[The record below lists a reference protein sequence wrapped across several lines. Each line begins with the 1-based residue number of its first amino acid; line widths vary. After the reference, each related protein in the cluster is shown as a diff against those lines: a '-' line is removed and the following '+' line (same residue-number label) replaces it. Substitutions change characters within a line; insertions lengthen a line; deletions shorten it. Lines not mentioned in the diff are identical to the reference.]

1 MFCIN
6 RSTRSIGRICR
17 ERSKL
22 LGVRGRKE
30 VSQDGR
36 RSAGDDEDG
45 RPMVEVPR
53 MDSLSSGQVKSKV
66 ISMDE
71 AAALVRPGSTVM
83 VGGFGLV
90 GSPLT
95 LVEALLSSENATDL
109 TTISNNVGEPGK
121 GLGRLLLEGKIRRAI
136 GSYFTSNP
144 DVMERHRS
152 GELETTLVP
161 QGTLAEAIR
170 AGGAGLGGF
179 YTKTGVGTDLAEGR
193 EVREIDGE
201 LYLFEKP
208 LRADVALIRA
218 HRADIL
224 GNLTYYKTA
233 RNFNPDMATA
243 ADIVVA
249 EADKIVEAGAL
260 DPERVVTPHPYVDY
274 LVRAEIKLGMDE
286 NPLLDQAGGG

>member
-1 MFCIN
+1 M
-6 RSTRSIGRICR
+6 STQNTG
-17 ERSKL
+17 SKE
-22 LGVRGRKE
+22 GKE

-36 RSAGDDEDG
+36 LSAGEG
-45 RPMVEVPR
+45 GAMVEVPR
-53 MDSLSSGQVKSKV
+53 ANSLSSGRVKSKV
-66 ISMDE
+66 ISVEE
-71 AAALVRPGSTVM
+71 AAALVGPGSTVM

-90 GSPLT
+90 GAPLT
-95 LVEALLSSENATDL
+95 LIEALRSSENATDL

-249 EADKIVEAGAL
+249 EADEIVERGHPGPGACG
-260 DPERVVTPHPYVDY
+260 DAAS
-274 LVRAEIKLGMDE
+274 VRRLSGKG
-286 NPLLDQAGGG
+286 

>member
-1 MFCIN
+1 
-6 RSTRSIGRICR
+6 
-17 ERSKL
+17 
-22 LGVRGRKE
+22 
-30 VSQDGR
+30 
-36 RSAGDDEDG
+36 
-45 RPMVEVPR
+45 MVEVPH
-53 MDSLSSGQVKSKV
+53 MDGLSGGWMKSKV
-66 ISMDE
+66 IFVEE
-71 AAALVRPGSTVM
+71 AAGLVGPGSTVM

-95 LVEALLSSENATDL
+95 LIDALCSSENATDL

-144 DVMERHRS
+144 DVMERHRD
-152 GELETTLVP
+152 GELETRLVP

-179 YTKTGVGTDLAEGR
+179 YTKTGVGTSLDEGR

-208 LRADVALIRA
+208 LRADIALIRA
-218 HRADIL
+218 HRADTL

-243 ADIVVA
+243 AEVVVA
-249 EADKIVEAGAL
+249 EVDEIVEAGTL
-260 DPERVVTPHPYVDY
+260 NPEHVVTSHPYVDY
-274 LVRAEIKLGMDE
+274 LVRAEIKLGME
-286 NPLLDQAGGG
+286 EGPLRDQAGGG

>member
-1 MFCIN
+1 
-6 RSTRSIGRICR
+6 
-17 ERSKL
+17 
-22 LGVRGRKE
+22 
-30 VSQDGR
+30 
-36 RSAGDDEDG
+36 
-45 RPMVEVPR
+45 MVKVPR
-53 MDSLSSGQVKSKV
+53 MDSLSSGRVRSKV
-66 ISMDE
+66 ISVEE
-71 AAALVRPGSTVM
+71 AAALVGPGSTVM

-95 LVEALLSSENATDL
+95 LIEALLSSENATEL

-179 YTKTGVGTDLAEGR
+179 YTKTGIGTELAEGR

-201 LYLFEKP
+201 LYLFERP
-208 LRADVALIRA
+208 LRADFALIRA
-218 HRADIL
+218 HRADTL

-243 ADIVVA
+243 ADVVVA
-249 EADKIVEAGAL
+249 EVDEIVEAGTL
-260 DPERVVTPHPYVDY
+260 DPEHVVTPHPYVDH
-274 LVRAEIKLGMDE
+274 LVRAEVKLGMEDG
-286 NPLLDQAGGG
+286 PLLDQAGGG

>member
-1 MFCIN
+1 LDVFVV
-6 RSTRSIGRICR
+6 STQNTG
-17 ERSKL
+17 SKE
-22 LGVRGRKE
+22 GKE

-36 RSAGDDEDG
+36 RSAGEG
-45 RPMVEVPR
+45 GAMVEVPR
-53 MDSLSSGQVKSKV
+53 ANSLSSGRIKSKV
-66 ISMDE
+66 ISVEE
-71 AAALVRPGSTVM
+71 AAALVGPGSTVM

-95 LVEALLSSENATDL
+95 LIEALLSSENATDL

-249 EADKIVEAGAL
+249 EADEIVEAGTL
-260 DPERVVTPHPYVDY
+260 DPEHVVTPHPYVDY
-274 LVRAEIKLGMDE
+274 VVRAEVKLGMDE

>member
-1 MFCIN
+1 
-6 RSTRSIGRICR
+6 
-17 ERSKL
+17 
-22 LGVRGRKE
+22 
-30 VSQDGR
+30 
-36 RSAGDDEDG
+36 
-45 RPMVEVPR
+45 MVEVPR
-53 MDSLSSGQVKSKV
+53 MNSLSSGQVKSKV
-66 ISMDE
+66 ISVDE

-179 YTKTGVGTDLAEGR
+179 YTRTGVGTDLAEGR

-208 LRADVALIRA
+208 LRADFALIRA
-218 HRADIL
+218 HRADTL

-243 ADIVVA
+243 ADVVVA
-249 EADKIVEAGAL
+249 EVDEVVEAGNL
-260 DPERVVTPHPYVDY
+260 DPEHVVTPHPYVDY
-274 LVRAEIKLGMDE
+274 LVRAEVKLGMEDG
-286 NPLLDQAGGG
+286 PLLDQAGG

>member
-1 MFCIN
+1 
-6 RSTRSIGRICR
+6 
-17 ERSKL
+17 
-22 LGVRGRKE
+22 
-30 VSQDGR
+30 
-36 RSAGDDEDG
+36 
-45 RPMVEVPR
+45 MVEVPSAN
-53 MDSLSSGQVKSKV
+53 SLSSGRVKSKV
-66 ISMDE
+66 ISVEE
-71 AAALVRPGSTVM
+71 AAALVGPGSTVM

-95 LVEALLSSENATDL
+95 LIEALLTSENAKDL

-161 QGTLAEAIR
+161 QGTLAE
-170 AGGAGLGGF
+170 
-179 YTKTGVGTDLAEGR
+179 GR
-193 EVREIDGE
+193 EVREIEGE

-249 EADKIVEAGAL
+249 EADEIIEAGTL
-260 DPERVVTPHPYVDY
+260 DPEHVVTPHPYVDY
-274 LVRAEIKLGMDE
+274 LVKAEVKLGMDE

>member
-1 MFCIN
+1 MA
-6 RSTRSIGRICR
+6 
-17 ERSKL
+17 E
-22 LGVRGRKE
+22 
-30 VSQDGR
+30 
-36 RSAGDDEDG
+36 
-45 RPMVEVPR
+45 MPR
-53 MDSLSSGQVKSKV
+53 MDGLSSGRLESKV
-66 ISMDE
+66 ISVED
-71 AAALVRPGSTVM
+71 AATLVRPGSTVM

-95 LVEALLSSENATDL
+95 ILEALLSAENATGL

-144 DVMERHRS
+144 DVMERYRS
-152 GELETTLVP
+152 GELETRLVP

-179 YTKTGVGTDLAEGR
+179 YTKTGVGSDLAEGR

-208 LRADVALIRA
+208 LRADIALIRA
-218 HRADIL
+218 HRADTL

-233 RNFNPDMATA
+233 RNFNPDMAA
-243 ADIVVA
+243 AAEVVVA
-249 EADKIVEAGAL
+249 EVDEIVEAGAL
-260 DPERVVTPHPYVDY
+260 DPEHVVTPHPYVDF
-274 LVRAEIKLGMDE
+274 LVRSEIRLGIDAG
-286 NPLLDQAGGG
+286 PLLDQAGGG

>member
-1 MFCIN
+1 LDVFVV
-6 RSTRSIGRICR
+6 STQNTG
-17 ERSKL
+17 SKE
-22 LGVRGRKE
+22 GKE

-36 RSAGDDEDG
+36 LSAGEG
-45 RPMVEVPR
+45 GAMVEVPR
-53 MDSLSSGQVKSKV
+53 ANSLSSGRIKSKV
-66 ISMDE
+66 ISVEE
-71 AAALVRPGSTVM
+71 AAALVGPRSTVM

-95 LVEALLSSENATDL
+95 LIEALLSSENATDL

-249 EADKIVEAGAL
+249 EADEIVEAGTL
-260 DPERVVTPHPYVDY
+260 DPEHVVTPHPYVDY
-274 LVRAEIKLGMDE
+274 LVRAEVKLGMEKD
-286 NPLLDQAGGG
+286 PLLDQAGGG

>member
-1 MFCIN
+1 MA
-6 RSTRSIGRICR
+6 
-17 ERSKL
+17 E
-22 LGVRGRKE
+22 
-30 VSQDGR
+30 
-36 RSAGDDEDG
+36 A
-45 RPMVEVPR
+45 PR
-53 MDSLSSGQVKSKV
+53 TDSLLSGRVESKV
-66 ISMDE
+66 ISVQE
-71 AAALVRPGSTVM
+71 ASDLVGPGSTVM

-95 LVEALLSSENATDL
+95 VLEALLSSERARDL

-121 GLGRLLLEGKIRRAI
+121 GLGRLLLEGRIRRAI

-144 DVMERHRS
+144 DVMERHRK
-152 GELETTLVP
+152 GELETSLVP

-208 LRADVALIRA
+208 LRADIALIRA
-218 HRADIL
+218 HRADTL

-249 EADKIVEAGAL
+249 EVDEIVEAGAL
-260 DPERVVTPHPYVDY
+260 DPEHVVTPHPYVDY
-274 LVRAEIKLGMDE
+274 VVQAEIRLGKGDE
-286 NPLLDQAGGG
+286 PLLDRAGGG

>member
-1 MFCIN
+1 
-6 RSTRSIGRICR
+6 
-17 ERSKL
+17 
-22 LGVRGRKE
+22 
-30 VSQDGR
+30 
-36 RSAGDDEDG
+36 
-45 RPMVEVPR
+45 MVEVPGAEG
-53 MDSLSSGQVKSKV
+53 LSSGRVESKV
-66 ISMDE
+66 ISVED
-71 AAALVRPGSTVM
+71 AAALVGPGSTLM

-95 LVEALLSSENATDL
+95 ILEALLSTENARDL

-121 GLGRLLLEGKIRRAI
+121 GLGRLLLEGRIRRAI

-152 GELETTLVP
+152 GELETRLVP

-179 YTKTGVGTDLAEGR
+179 YTKTGVGSDLAEGR

-208 LRADVALIRA
+208 LRADIALIRA
-218 HRADIL
+218 HRADTL

-233 RNFNPDMATA
+233 RNFNPDMAAA
-243 ADIVVA
+243 ADVVVA
-249 EADKIVEAGAL
+249 EVDEIVEAGTL
-260 DPERVVTPHPYVDY
+260 DPEHVVTPHPYVDY
-274 LVRAEIKLGMDE
+274 LVRAEIKLGTDADA
-286 NPLLDQAGGG
+286 LLDQAGGG

>member
-1 MFCIN
+1 LDVFVV
-6 RSTRSIGRICR
+6 STQNTG
-17 ERSKL
+17 SKE
-22 LGVRGRKE
+22 GKE

-36 RSAGDDEDG
+36 LSAGEG
-45 RPMVEVPR
+45 GAMVEVPR
-53 MDSLSSGQVKSKV
+53 ANSLSSGRIKSKV
-66 ISMDE
+66 ISVEE
-71 AAALVRPGSTVM
+71 AAALVGPRSTVM

-95 LVEALLSSENATDL
+95 LIEALRSSENATDL

-249 EADKIVEAGAL
+249 EADEIVEAGTL
-260 DPERVVTPHPYVDY
+260 DPEHVVTPHPYVDY
-274 LVRAEIKLGMDE
+274 LVRAEVKLGMDE

>member
-1 MFCIN
+1 LDVFVV
-6 RSTRSIGRICR
+6 STQNTG
-17 ERSKL
+17 SKE
-22 LGVRGRKE
+22 GKE

-36 RSAGDDEDG
+36 LSAGEG
-45 RPMVEVPR
+45 GAMVEVPR
-53 MDSLSSGQVKSKV
+53 ANSLSSGRIKSKV
-66 ISMDE
+66 ISVEE
-71 AAALVRPGSTVM
+71 AAALVGPRSTVM

-95 LVEALLSSENATDL
+95 LIEALLSSENATDL

-249 EADKIVEAGAL
+249 EADEIVEAGTL
-260 DPERVVTPHPYVDY
+260 DPEHVVTPHPYVDY
-274 LVRAEIKLGMDE
+274 LVRAEVKLGMDE

>member
-1 MFCIN
+1 
-6 RSTRSIGRICR
+6 
-17 ERSKL
+17 
-22 LGVRGRKE
+22 
-30 VSQDGR
+30 
-36 RSAGDDEDG
+36 
-45 RPMVEVPR
+45 MVEAPR
-53 MDSLSSGQVKSKV
+53 TDSLTSGRVKSKV
-66 ISMDE
+66 ISVEE

-95 LVEALLSSENATDL
+95 LIQALLTSENAMDL

-152 GELETTLVP
+152 GELETRLVP

-179 YTKTGVGTDLAEGR
+179 YTKTGVGSDLAEGR

-208 LRADVALIRA
+208 LRADIALIRA
-218 HRADIL
+218 HRADTL

-243 ADIVVA
+243 AEVVIA
-249 EADKIVEAGAL
+249 EADEIVEAGTL
-260 DPERVVTPHPYVDY
+260 DPEHVVTPHPYVDY
-274 LVRAEIKLGMDE
+274 LVSAEVKLGME
-286 NPLLDQAGGG
+286 ESPLLDQAGGG

>member
-1 MFCIN
+1 MA
-6 RSTRSIGRICR
+6 
-17 ERSKL
+17 E
-22 LGVRGRKE
+22 
-30 VSQDGR
+30 
-36 RSAGDDEDG
+36 
-45 RPMVEVPR
+45 MPR
-53 MDSLSSGQVKSKV
+53 MDGLSSGRLESKV
-66 ISMDE
+66 ISVED
-71 AAALVRPGSTVM
+71 AATLVRPGSTVM

-95 LVEALLSSENATDL
+95 ILEALLSAENATGL

-144 DVMERHRS
+144 DVMERYRS
-152 GELETTLVP
+152 GELETRLVP

-179 YTKTGVGTDLAEGR
+179 YTKTGVGSDLAEGR

-208 LRADVALIRA
+208 LRADIALIRA
-218 HRADIL
+218 NRADTL

-233 RNFNPDMATA
+233 RNFNPDMAA
-243 ADIVVA
+243 AAEVVVA
-249 EADKIVEAGAL
+249 EVDEIVEAGTL

-274 LVRAEIKLGMDE
+274 LVRAEVKLGMGAG
-286 NPLLDQAGGG
+286 PLLDRAGGG

>member
-1 MFCIN
+1 
-6 RSTRSIGRICR
+6 
-17 ERSKL
+17 
-22 LGVRGRKE
+22 
-30 VSQDGR
+30 
-36 RSAGDDEDG
+36 
-45 RPMVEVPR
+45 MVEVPR
-53 MDSLSSGQVKSKV
+53 MDGLSRGRIRSKV
-66 ISMDE
+66 ISVEE
-71 AAALVRPGSTVM
+71 AVALVEPGSTVM

-95 LVEALLSSENATDL
+95 ILDALLSSENATDL

-121 GLGRLLLEGKIRRAI
+121 GLGRLLLGGRIRRAI

-152 GELETTLVP
+152 GQLETTLVP

-179 YTKTGVGTDLAEGR
+179 YTKTGVGTDLAEDR

-218 HRADIL
+218 RRADIL

-249 EADKIVEAGAL
+249 EVEEIVETGAL
-260 DPERVVTPHPYVDY
+260 DPEHVVTPHPYVDY
-274 LVRAEIKLGMDE
+274 LVRAEIKLGMEE
-286 NPLLDQAGGG
+286 NPLLDQAGGGKS

>member
-1 MFCIN
+1 MA
-6 RSTRSIGRICR
+6 
-17 ERSKL
+17 E
-22 LGVRGRKE
+22 
-30 VSQDGR
+30 
-36 RSAGDDEDG
+36 
-45 RPMVEVPR
+45 MPR
-53 MDSLSSGQVKSKV
+53 MEGLSSGRLESKV
-66 ISMDE
+66 ISVED
-71 AAALVRPGSTVM
+71 AATLVRPGSTVM

-95 LVEALLSSENATDL
+95 ILEALLSAENATGL

-144 DVMERHRS
+144 DVMERYRS
-152 GELETTLVP
+152 GELETRLVP

-179 YTKTGVGTDLAEGR
+179 YTKTGVGSDLAEGR

-208 LRADVALIRA
+208 LRADIALIRA
-218 HRADIL
+218 HRADTL

-233 RNFNPDMATA
+233 RNFNPDMAA
-243 ADIVVA
+243 AAEVVVA
-249 EADKIVEAGAL
+249 EVDEIVEAGAL
-260 DPERVVTPHPYVDY
+260 DPEHVVTPHPYVDF
-274 LVRAEIKLGMDE
+274 LVRSEIRLGIDAG
-286 NPLLDQAGGG
+286 PLLDQAGGG

>member
-1 MFCIN
+1 LS
-6 RSTRSIGRICR
+6 RALRIP
-17 ERSKL
+17 RSK
-22 LGVRGRKE
+22 GQKE
-30 VSQDGR
+30 VLQDGR
-36 RSAGDDEDG
+36 RRVDDENG
-45 RPMVEVPR
+45 AMVEAPR
-53 MDSLSSGQVKSKV
+53 MDGLSSGPIESKV
-66 ISMDE
+66 ISVEE
-71 AAALVRPGSTVM
+71 AAALVGPGSTVM

-95 LVEALLSSENATDL
+95 LIEALLSSENARDL

-121 GLGRLLLEGKIRRAI
+121 GLGRLLLEGKISRAI

-144 DVMERHRS
+144 DVMERHLD
-152 GELETTLVP
+152 GELEVRLVP

-208 LRADVALIRA
+208 LRADIALIRA
-218 HRADIL
+218 HRADTL

-243 ADIVVA
+243 AEVVVA
-249 EADKIVEAGAL
+249 EVDEIFEAGTL
-260 DPERVVTPHPYVDY
+260 DPEHVVTPHPYVDY
-274 LVRAEIKLGMDE
+274 VVRAEITLGADAG
-286 NPLLDQAGGG
+286 PLLDQSGGG

>member
-1 MFCIN
+1 
-6 RSTRSIGRICR
+6 
-17 ERSKL
+17 
-22 LGVRGRKE
+22 VRGWKE

-36 RSAGDDEDG
+36 RSAHYEVD
-45 RPMVEVPR
+45 RAMVEVPR
-53 MDSLSSGQVKSKV
+53 MDSLSSGGVKSKV
-66 ISMDE
+66 ISVEE
-71 AAALVRPGSTVM
+71 AVALVGPASTVM

-95 LVEALLSSENATDL
+95 LIEALLSSENATNL

-144 DVMERHRS
+144 DVMERQRS
-152 GELETTLVP
+152 GELETRLVP

-179 YTKTGVGTDLAEGR
+179 YTKTGVGSDLAEGR

-201 LYLFEKP
+201 FYLFEKP
-208 LRADVALIRA
+208 LRADIALIRA
-218 HRADIL
+218 HRADTL

-243 ADIVVA
+243 ADVVVA
-249 EADKIVEAGAL
+249 EVDEIVEAGTL

-274 LVRAEIKLGMDE
+274 LVRAEVKLGMGAG
-286 NPLLDQAGGG
+286 PLLDRAGGG